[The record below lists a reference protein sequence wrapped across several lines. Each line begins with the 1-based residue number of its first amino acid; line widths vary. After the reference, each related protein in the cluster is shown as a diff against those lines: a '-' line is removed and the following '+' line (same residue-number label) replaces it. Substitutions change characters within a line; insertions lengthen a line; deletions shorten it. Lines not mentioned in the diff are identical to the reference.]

1 MSGAI
6 ALATRRLPALV
17 LACLAAAALP
27 VGVAAAGAAPAA
39 AQQQAPLLHALFQD
53 HAVLQRDQPNRVW
66 GVAAP
71 GETVTVELAGKGASA
86 RAGGDG
92 RWQAQ
97 LPAMKAGGPHTLIAR
112 TAAAKQSVADVMVG
126 DVWLCSGQSNME
138 LQVWRT
144 LDARAEIAGAGND
157 RIRLLA
163 VPQSGSVEPQAT
175 FSSPVQWRP
184 VDPESVRDFSAA
196 CYYFAREL
204 QKSVDVP
211 MGLVSAA
218 WGGSRIQAWTSAPAL
233 RATDSPSCSTRSG
246 PSWRSSAMVRSPSR
260 V

>member
-27 VGVAAAGAAPAA
+27 VGMAAAAATPAL

-53 HAVLQRDQPNRVW
+53 HAVLQRDQPIRVW

-112 TAAAKQSVADVMVG
+112 TAAAKQSVADVMVKAELRLVG
-126 DVWLCSGQSNME
+126 SGSSPPPPQAASRE
-138 LQVWRT
+138 ASRT
-144 LDARAEIAGAGND
+144 LEI
-157 RIRLLA
+157 R
-163 VPQSGSVEPQAT
+163 GSV
-175 FSSPVQWRP
+175 FM
-184 VDPESVRDFSAA
+184 VDGPRD
-196 CYYFAREL
+196 
-204 QKSVDVP
+204 
-211 MGLVSAA
+211 
-218 WGGSRIQAWTSAPAL
+218 
-233 RATDSPSCSTRSG
+233 
-246 PSWRSSAMVRSPSR
+246 
-260 V
+260 